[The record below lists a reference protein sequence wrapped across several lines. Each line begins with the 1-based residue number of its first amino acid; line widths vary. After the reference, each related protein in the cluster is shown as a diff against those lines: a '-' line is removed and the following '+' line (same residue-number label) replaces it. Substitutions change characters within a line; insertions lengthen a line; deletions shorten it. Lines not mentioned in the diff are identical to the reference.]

1 MADAIHAVTMPK
13 LGFAMKEGSV
23 TAWRVAEGEPVSLDQ
38 AVADIEIEKAVAEV
52 TAPVAGLLRRQVAAV
67 GRTLPVGG
75 LIGVIAG
82 ADVTAEE
89 IDRFVTGFRPAPL
102 A

>member
-1 MADAIHAVTMPK
+1 MSGPIHAVTMPK

-23 TAWRVAEGEPVSLDQ
+23 TAWRAAEGEPVSLDQ

-52 TAPVAGLLRRQVAAV
+52 AAPAAGVLRRQVAKV
-67 GRTLPVGG
+67 GETLPVGG

-82 ADVTAEE
+82 AETDATD
-89 IDRFVTGFRPAPL
+89 IDRFVADFRPAPV

>member
-1 MADAIHAVTMPK
+1 MPGDIHAVTMPK

-23 TAWRVAEGEPVSLDQ
+23 TAWRAAEGEPVSFDQ

-52 TAPVAGLLRRQVAAV
+52 TAPVAGVLHRQVAAV
-67 GRTLPVGG
+67 GETLPVGG

-82 ADVTAEE
+82 ADATAEE

>member
-1 MADAIHAVTMPK
+1 M
-13 LGFAMKEGSV
+13 
-23 TAWRVAEGEPVSLDQ
+23 DQ

-52 TAPVAGLLRRQVAAV
+52 AAPAAGVLRRRVAAV
-67 GRTLPVGG
+67 GQTLPVGG

-82 ADVTAEE
+82 ADVPAGE
-89 IDRFVTGFRPAPL
+89 IDRFVTEFRPAPL

>member
-1 MADAIHAVTMPK
+1 MHAIERAPAAEKHLPH
-13 LGFAMKEGSV
+13 
-23 TAWRVAEGEPVSLDQ
+23 RVPVSLDQ

-52 TAPVAGLLRRQVAAV
+52 AAPAAGVFRRQVAAV
-67 GRTLPVGG
+67 GETVPVGG

-82 ADVTAEE
+82 ADVPAEA
-89 IDRFVTGFRPAPL
+89 IDRFVSAFRPAPL

>member
-1 MADAIHAVTMPK
+1 MPGDIHAVTMPK

-52 TAPVAGLLRRQVAAV
+52 AAPAAGVLRRQVAAV
-67 GRTLPVGG
+67 GETLPVGG

-82 ADVTAEE
+82 TDATAEE
-89 IDRFVTGFRPAPL
+89 IDRFVSEFRPAPL